1 MEYTAQQAAEAA
13 RNIGVDLEGEKIRPE
28 ALAAGMAVEAADTAP
43 RMRRP
48 TSSQKTR

>member
-13 RNIGVDLEGEKIRPE
+13 RNIGVDLEGEKIRP
-28 ALAAGMAVEAADTAP
+28 
-43 RMRRP
+43 

>member
-28 ALAAGMAVEAADTAP
+28 ACLLYTSDAADE
-43 RMRRP
+43 
-48 TSSQKTR
+48 

>member
-28 ALAAGMAVEAADTAP
+28 ADRKSVV
-43 RMRRP
+43 
-48 TSSQKTR
+48 